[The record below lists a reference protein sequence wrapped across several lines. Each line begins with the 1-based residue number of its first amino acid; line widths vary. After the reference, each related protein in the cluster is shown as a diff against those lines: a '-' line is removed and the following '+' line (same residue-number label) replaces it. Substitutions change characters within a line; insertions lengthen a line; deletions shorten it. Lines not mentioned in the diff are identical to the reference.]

1 MTRPNLVLTTAATLA
16 AALVLGGC
24 STSTA
29 DGTAASTAA
38 ASQSD
43 AAGVGSSAAL
53 ALASS
58 ETAGTVFDAS
68 EMHTISIDVDP
79 EVLTGLLTT
88 YADSSSKD
96 WASASVTIDGTTFE
110 NVGIKLKGNS
120 SLQGVS
126 ANSDPTSLPWR
137 IRLDKYVDGQ
147 NLDGFT
153 DFNVRPNGS
162 ASSLNEAVTLDMLAD
177 AGLASDHAIATS
189 FSVNGSE
196 EVLRLTVQIY
206 DETWVNEY
214 FPDAGADSVLYK
226 IDGNVKWDYLGE
238 DTDGT
243 LYGDSFDVKAGP
255 SNYVPLSQLLD
266 LINNGT
272 ADEIAEKLPEI
283 LDVDSFATYIAL
295 EELVDNFDTISGP
308 GNNGYLFW
316 DSTTEKFTVVAWD
329 HDRAFG
335 VQLAPAEG
343 GPGGGGGAGGPG
355 GVVPDGVGQDDDA
368 GARADGAGQAGR
380 PGRGPGGG
388 PGGGVAPTDM
398 PTDLPDGFPTD
409 LPTDLPD
416 GFPSD
421 MPTDGTAPQGAPGA
435 PGEMGQGGPGGMVQG
450 GPGGRQNTNPLS
462 AAITNNAEWS
472 ALVSEKLTS
481 LREELYA
488 SGLLAESVEAWSAVI
503 ATSGLVPSATLES
516 EASSILSYA
525 ASDGSASRAPGR
537 GEGTATDAASE
548 ESSAADS

>member
-1 MTRPNLVLTTAATLA
+1 MTRRNLVLTTAATLA

-68 EMHTISIDVDP
+68 EMHSISIDVDP

-189 FSVNGSE
+189 FSINGSE

-355 GVVPDGVGQDDDA
+355 GVVPDGAGQDDDA

-388 PGGGVAPTDM
+388 VAPT
-398 PTDLPDGFPTD
+398 
-409 LPTDLPD
+409 
-416 GFPSD
+416 D